1 MCCWK
6 FRNTN
11 QNLYFLHYSD
21 LIFNVTFEYLSRGVG
36 ANNPQHKLTIKQHIF
51 KFKWKQMYSV
61 FLKIKK
67 KNASFTTL
75 GMGRVEPPS
84 IGIEDETSNESN
96 SFEGELITIVFFVF
110 CGTTIVFGF
119 LVFQS

>member
-1 MCCWK
+1 
-6 FRNTN
+6 
-11 QNLYFLHYSD
+11 
-21 LIFNVTFEYLSRGVG
+21 
-36 ANNPQHKLTIKQHIF
+36 
-51 KFKWKQMYSV
+51 MYSV

-96 SFEGELITIVFFVF
+96 SFEGELNNNNVFRVLWNNNCFRFFSISKLILSWLSSLLMVE
-110 CGTTIVFGF
+110 V
-119 LVFQS
+119 V